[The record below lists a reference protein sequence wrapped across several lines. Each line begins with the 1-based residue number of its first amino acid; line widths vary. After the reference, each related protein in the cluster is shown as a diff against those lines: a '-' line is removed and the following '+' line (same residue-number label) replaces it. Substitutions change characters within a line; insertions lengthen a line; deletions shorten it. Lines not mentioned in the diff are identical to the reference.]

1 MKHMIKTKGREYWR
15 RTVRRFRLTMDK
27 NSTNIRNMIPRLIQK
42 NVISALK
49 GTRKVVL
56 LFGARQVGK
65 TTLVHAIE
73 EVLRLE
79 AKTFYLNCDTEEDL
93 ALVNTTSLVA
103 LQKLTSGVDYLF
115 LDEAQRLDD
124 PGLTLKII
132 HDQIPGVRVLATGS
146 SSFDLKNRSSET
158 LTGRFLDFVLYP
170 LSLREILAGAEEE
183 AHAAVLSQR
192 AVSMLSDLMLYG
204 AYPEIYTEKQYAT
217 KKTLLSK
224 MTESYLLKDALSF
237 QRVRQPQAV
246 TNLTR
251 ALAYQIGSE
260 VNENELATRLK
271 IDRKTVVSYLDVLE
285 KAFVI
290 VRLYPYSRNPRRE
303 IGRRYKV
310 YFVDVGIRNALI
322 NDFHDLDVR
331 ADTGTLWENFLVVE
345 RMKCAGG
352 KRMYFWRN
360 YGGAEVDY
368 LEEGEAGTLT
378 AFELKYGSGKLSRGA
393 SSFTKDYGARVQLIN
408 KENFLEFV

>member
-1 MKHMIKTKGREYWR
+1 MAMRHC
-15 RTVRRFRLTMDK
+15 VLALTLDK
-27 NSTNIRNMIPRLIQK
+27 NSTNIRNMIPRLLQK

-73 EVLRLE
+73 EALHPKG
-79 AKTFYLNCDTEEDL
+79 KTLYLNCDIEEDL

-115 LDEAQRLDD
+115 IDEAQRLDD

-146 SSFDLKNRSSET
+146 SSFDLKNRSGET

-170 LSLREILAGAEEE
+170 LSLREILAEAGEE
-183 AHAAVLSQR
+183 AHDAVLSQR

-204 AYPEIYTEKQYAT
+204 AYPEIYTRKQYAT

-290 VRLYPYSRNPRRE
+290 VRLYPYSKNPRRE

-331 ADTGTLWENFLVVE
+331 ADTGALWENFLVVE
-345 RMKCAGG
+345 RMKLERGQ
-352 KRMYFWRN
+352 RMYFWRN

-368 LEEGEAGTLT
+368 LEEGEAGTLS
-378 AFELKYGSGKLSRGA
+378 AFEFKYGSGRVSRGA

-408 KENFLEFV
+408 KENFLDFI

>member
-1 MKHMIKTKGREYWR
+1 M
-15 RTVRRFRLTMDK
+15 TMYK
-27 NSTNIRNMIPRLIQK
+27 ISTNIRNMIPRLIQDS
-42 NVISALK
+42 VISALR
-49 GTRKVVL
+49 GVRKVVL

-73 EVLRLE
+73 EALRLE

-103 LQKLTSGVDYLF
+103 LQKLTSGIDYLF

-146 SSFDLKNRSSET
+146 SSFDLKNRSGET

-170 LSLREILAGAEEE
+170 LSLREILAGVGEVT
-183 AHAAVLSQR
+183 HAAVLSQR
-192 AVSMLSDLMLYG
+192 AVSMVSDLMLYG
-204 AYPEIYTEKQYAT
+204 AYPEIYTQKQYAT

-224 MTESYLLKDALSF
+224 MTESYLLKDALTF
-237 QRVRQPQAV
+237 GRVRQPQAV

-260 VNENELATRLK
+260 INENELATRLK
-271 IDRKTVVSYLDVLE
+271 IDRKTVLSYLDVLE

-310 YFVDVGIRNALI
+310 YFVDVGVRNALI
-322 NDFHDLDVR
+322 NDFHELGVR
-331 ADTGTLWENFLVVE
+331 ADSGMLWENFLVVE
-345 RMKCAGG
+345 RMKRVGG

-368 LEEGEAGTLT
+368 IEEGEAGRLM
-378 AFELKYGSGKLSRGA
+378 AFEFKYGTGKISRGA
-393 SSFTKDYGARVQLIN
+393 SSFTKDYDAAVQLVN
-408 KENFLEFV
+408 KENFWEFI

>member
-1 MKHMIKTKGREYWR
+1 MRG
-15 RTVRRFRLTMDK
+15 
-27 NSTNIRNMIPRLIQK
+27 
-42 NVISALK
+42 A
-49 GTRKVVL
+49 RKVVL

-73 EVLRLE
+73 EALRPE
-79 AKTFYLNCDTEEDL
+79 GKTLYLNCDTEEDL

-103 LQKLTSGVDYLF
+103 LQKLTSSIDYLL

-132 HDQIPGVRVLATGS
+132 HDQIPGVRVFATGS
-146 SSFDLKNRSSET
+146 SSFDLKNRSGET

-170 LSLREILAGAEEE
+170 LSLREILAGAGEE
-183 AHAAVLSQR
+183 AHAAALSQR

-204 AYPEIYTEKQYAT
+204 AYPEIYTQKQYAT

-246 TNLTR
+246 INLTR

-378 AFELKYGSGKLSRGA
+378 AFELKYGSGKVSRGA
-393 SSFTKDYGARVQLIN
+393 SSFTKDYGVKVQLIN
-408 KENFLEFV
+408 KENFLEFI